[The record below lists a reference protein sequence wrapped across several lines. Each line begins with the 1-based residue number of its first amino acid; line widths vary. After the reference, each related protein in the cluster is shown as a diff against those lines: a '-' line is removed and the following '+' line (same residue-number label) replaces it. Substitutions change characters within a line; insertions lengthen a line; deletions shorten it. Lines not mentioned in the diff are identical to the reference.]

1 MKKISSIFLLGILLS
16 AFSFTSCDKIED
28 AVEVTINTEFEAPL
42 VAVPE
47 GKSATFN
54 VSEVLD
60 PRDSKDLKD
69 YLDKIKS
76 IEITN
81 IKIEVVSVAPADIE
95 LENAVFSVT
104 DNVTGKKF
112 EYSTP
117 ANTKLTEGLIFEVGK
132 DHPDWAII
140 NGIINDLHASTVTAV
155 GSVNNEEFVIEFK
168 LIISVKAVAN
178 GLK

>member
-1 MKKISSIFLLGILLS
+1 MKKISSIFLFGILLS
-16 AFSFTSCDKIED
+16 AFAFTSCDKIED
-28 AVEVTINTEFEAPL
+28 AVGVTINTEFEAPL

-60 PRDSKDLKD
+60 PSESKDLKD

-81 IKIEVVSVAPADIE
+81 IKIEVVSVTPAGID
-95 LENAVFSVT
+95 LENAVFTVT
-104 DNVTGKKF
+104 DNVSEAKF

-117 ANTKLTEGLIFEVGK
+117 ANTKLTEGLIFEVGN
-132 DHPDWAII
+132 DHPQWAII

-155 GSVNNEEFVIEFK
+155 GSVNDEEFVIEFK
-168 LIISVKAVAN
+168 LILSVKAIAE